1 MVDFTFVDE
10 FSEMV
15 VKSPVDADLRRST
28 FKALLHILFSE
39 LNLNSP
45 SSVAVPPD
53 DFETA
58 SPSSGPVYS
67 PYAHDFSPTN
77 TQPPTTAGTLQPHE
91 SVQKPNNPG
100 GIESSLSAN
109 TRVELTNA
117 AVASVYSTTVF
128 YNTMFAFLIILHS
141 SM

>member
-77 TQPPTTAGTLQPHE
+77 TQPAGTLQPHE